1 MNQPGVVWSMT
12 ESEEEMLGWANLYRN
27 LYNET
32 SNIDFAIVASEF
44 IDDLILIKS
53 MY

>member
-27 LYNET
+27 LYHET
-32 SNIDFAIVASEF
+32 SKLDY
-44 IDDLILIKS
+44 IKREIRKGNGCG
-53 MY
+53 